1 MLLNLSSIL
10 DLPLKNQLWL
20 VVHSSKSKGTEYGG
34 GVGPVKCYKNKS
46 HCAESSY
53 SWPAQVNATPPQ
65 CTQEDSM
72 LTLLLITT

>member
-53 SWPAQVNATPPQ
+53 S
-65 CTQEDSM
+65 
-72 LTLLLITT
+72 